1 MPAPALILALVLT
14 APPCAAQGTAVST
27 AAAAGPQQSPLMLN
41 ISKDA
46 RMSRV
51 GLDYSIKWDFSDLAS
66 FRPSL
71 AALYGGLRAVAGWD
85 ITENTM
91 VNYYG
96 LRTNPWRMIIA
107 RDKVQAAPAGSQAG
121 GQGGGAGVVD
131 RRSAVYKKRVRLS
144 VSPLV
149 DDIKR
154 DFDANLTDFLLRS
167 SLKSASPEWD
177 KIGAQ
182 NRRYFVKDVLSLPV
196 WGAPVPGVD
205 QAREGLEYLSTPPQK
220 QKK

>member
-1 MPAPALILALVLT
+1 MSVRFLTFALLLPAL
-14 APPCAAQGTAVST
+14 PCAAQQTDVST
-27 AAAAGPQQSPLMLN
+27 AAAAAQGPSPLVLN

-71 AALYGGLRAVAGWD
+71 GAVYEGVKAVYSWD

-107 RDKVQAAPAGSQAG
+107 RDKIQTSSTQGS
-121 GQGGGAGVVD
+121 GGGETGVVSKTP
-131 RRSAVYKKRVRLS
+131 SAYRKRVRLS

-154 DFDANLTDFLLRS
+154 DFDSNLADFLLRS
-167 SLKSASPEWD
+167 SLSKASPEWE

-182 NRRYFVKDVLSLPV
+182 NRKAFVKDVLSLPV
-196 WGAPVPGVD
+196 WAAPVPGME
-205 QAREGLEYLSTPPQK
+205 QTKEGLEYLGGPPK
-220 QKK
+220 PVKK